1 MATRIKLKR
10 STTAAVV
17 PTTSNLEDGEVAL
30 NIQDRK
36 LYARNGSNIIEVANQ
51 KPNTGEVTTTMFAT
65 DVTNGPGNTFFVAST
80 GNNNTTLANGGANGK
95 HADTPFLTITKALE
109 TATSGDTIHIAAGE
123 YQEVFPMTV
132 PDGVTIRGANLRSTS
147 VKPTGATS
155 NNNAFILSGDCHVSD
170 LTIKEFFYDS
180 GNDKGY
186 AFVVVSNMNSTT
198 SPYVERVTVNTKGSV
213 VSGSDPYGYTQGDAG
228 RGALLD
234 GANIAAASQH
244 SSVLFNECT
253 FITPNQVGLKITNG
267 MRVEWLNCFNYF
279 ASIGIEGA
287 QGATGKSGT
296 GSTRLKFGGT
306 SGTFSSSEVAY
317 QLEDGFQSGTYAR
330 SGTTITLTR
339 TGHGLVTGDYIY
351 ADHISGGATDG
362 FYQVTLVDANTVTY
376 SSGSGTISS
385 SNVTY
390 KKAVATGTVASNDG
404 TYVFITGKGTG
415 EFTTVNKPTKT
426 LSRFGDSQLSTA
438 QKKFGTASILLDG
451 TEDNVKVPTDEDFG
465 FGTANF
471 CLEAFIRPGS
481 VTGIQRIF
489 DLRESTT
496 NTAPTVYLN
505 GTALHFASGNTSHI
519 NGGTLSTNT
528 WYHVAVARSNGTTRL
543 FLDGTQLGTY
553 TDGNDYGTTK
563 PVIIGSNYAASPVEA
578 FNGYIDEVRIS
589 KASARFTAAFTPTTT
604 EYGSDLNTVL
614 LLHANGDNASTTFTD
629 VSGGISDIRS
639 SGGDS
644 ATSVITA
651 DYSAFGA
658 ELRSVASACVYGQ
671 KGVQANG
678 SGVKLIL
685 TAHNFG
691 YVGSGDDFTNDPSL
705 AIQANE
711 VVELNGGKV
720 LYSSTDQD
728 GDFRVGDAFTVDQET
743 GNVQFQAT
751 SSAQSAANIT
761 LSDATG
767 TTNIFPAYIE
777 TGNLR
782 FAGNSMTSTAGQ
794 VIVDPAGEE
803 DFVVNAETI
812 VKEAVYFDVNKSIS
826 FGSVVQGALKIAG
839 FGGSTVFGS
848 SEASSFSTRSFVLL
862 KNGLGTVNLTGAGS
876 GYLGGQQTVDVTT
889 NPFQVAQATAVLGTS
904 GGLKTFTV
912 TTRGSGYTVLPTV
925 TIDGAGSGAA
935 TASFGVSGDIR
946 SVTINNGGSSYASPT
961 GAIDAPPNNT
971 FTGGATYEDANQ
983 VSYPVVDTSANT
995 IYIPSHTFETGME
1008 AIYDAT
1014 TTDATATAVGGLTTA
1029 TSYYA
1034 IRVDQNLLKLASS
1047 LSDANAG
1054 NAISLTG
1061 QGTGDQFFRGR
1072 QATVNVG
1079 QTGGVIDTVTVTDI
1093 GSGYGA
1099 QPDLTITD
1107 SAGSAAAFTVNVGR
1121 AIDAVS
1127 VDTIGTYSSVPNI
1140 TFTLGTGDTT
1150 GSGAAA
1156 TVALGY
1162 AVASVTLNNQGLGYR
1177 NLPTL
1182 TGGGTPTSAAEFTV
1196 VLNEQEG
1203 RVGSVVVKNAGSGYD
1218 TAPTLTF
1225 TGGGGN
1231 GGQLLADVQS
1241 LTGNISANGS
1251 GYAPGVY
1258 PDVGFT
1264 VVTSAGEISTVATA
1278 TFTVPGFNGT
1288 ITTAGSG
1295 YADGTYTSVPLVN
1308 TPTATYTVT
1317 VITRD
1322 KIDLSGD
1329 PAPSGTPAVGNTVSN
1344 GTGGS
1349 GTVTYVASDNSFVY
1363 ISGTSGSFAADDSL
1377 TFSGSGVT
1385 ATATGFTTG
1394 GFRYVIDLGSGAQ
1407 EAPSF
1412 TLLDNNTY
1420 KFDTSDSSNAD
1431 HPLTVGTVAN
1441 LTSRQVGTPGQAGSY
1456 FEITLGA
1463 VSGTTPTIT
1472 YSCQT
1477 HGVTMSEDSAI
1488 TVAAGAVGNSGSG
1501 MLATVVV
1508 SGGAVTSVTITTQGT
1523 NYGLNNVL
1531 LVDDST
1537 VGGGSGSNFQY
1548 TLSSSNTGISS
1559 VTNISLTGTGYTIG
1573 DVLSVDDATVGAG
1586 GGSSFQYTVT
1596 NVGFITGL
1604 SVNLPGAA
1612 YEASDTLILGPVG
1625 GEGMVQGTGFAA
1637 TIATISS
1644 TKQLEMDQLG
1654 LLTLGPTIGDQL
1666 ALEPN
1671 GTITAKTTTGT
1682 VGNETV
1688 STRWSISPAGATVIS
1703 SLSGTTGTF
1712 SGVFAAQSTS
1722 TFTGLATFNGGIT
1735 TAGVTT
1741 LVQTSALF
1749 ADGTNSAP
1757 SIAFDNS
1764 ASTGIFRSSA
1774 NVIGISNSGTEKYRF
1789 SADTFDAPAIQ
1800 IDGTLGN
1807 TAPFFKVDPAV
1818 NKVLIGPATNFLS
1831 LDNTNTLKSEGS
1843 NVAVP
1848 LNFETKGSGNFV
1860 FKGGTDVDFSIT
1872 DGTSEKFKI
1881 ETSTGDLTIG
1891 GNLNAGQLRIR
1902 DNVVAN
1908 NSSTASRA
1916 FGQITSLAVTG
1927 GGSGYTDGTYTAT
1940 ATTSNGIGVGLTV
1953 TVTVASGTFS
1963 AVTIVDKGRNYKVGD
1978 TITITAAGGGTGKT
1992 VAVQNIDGQGV
2003 VIKPIT
2009 GSSAM
2014 IDSTGSL
2021 VIPAGTTNQRP
2032 DPLDRI
2038 AGAIRF
2044 NSEQLQFE
2052 GFNGSDFV
2060 SLGGVRDVDQ
2070 DTYILTEVT
2079 PGSDEDTFEFYAA
2092 GVNNLSI
2099 DQTKLTLRTTKTFD
2113 VQGTLRIDGVT
2124 ASQDPFEVQRGATSI
2139 VKVRD
2144 KKDFEVCDGS
2154 STGLRLR
2161 SLPTTGV
2168 IATIGTVTSVGNN
2181 YTASTTFT
2189 GVASTGEFEGTGAT
2203 FNVVTNASGGITSV
2217 AVNAGGTGYEAAEV
2231 IKIAGN
2237 LLGGTAITHDIT
2249 FPVAT
2254 LSSTVAPFSRM
2265 DIVTQDFVTRTDGKS
2280 FLSID
2285 ANGSE
2290 TAWKINRGWASN
2302 TESYLTVF
2310 DSTATFMELDDCR
2323 VEGGELTSFPT
2334 SATITAFDKSQFKG
2348 SKTLVTIE
2356 SDDNKVH
2363 MLEVTVVC
2371 ASNGTTAHA
2380 TVTNSITSDNNL
2392 MDATVAVVGSN
2403 VNISLAK
2410 SSAATS
2416 SSNFT
2421 GRFTTTKVKA

>member
-10 STTAAVV
+10 STTATVV

-109 TATSGDTIHIAAGE
+109 TATSGDTIHVAAGE

-132 PDGVTIRGANLRSTS
+132 PDGVTLRGANLRSTS
-147 VKPTGATS
+147 VKPTGATN

-186 AFVVVSNMNSTT
+186 AFVVVSNMNSTQ

-317 QLEDGFQSGTYAR
+317 QLEDSFQSGTYAR

-362 FYQVTLVDANTVTY
+362 FYQVTLVDANNVTY

-465 FGTANF
+465 FGSANF
-471 CLEAFIRPGS
+471 CIEAFIRPGS
-481 VTGIQRIF
+481 VTGTQRIF
-489 DLRESTT
+489 DLRDNSATD
-496 NTAPTVYLN
+496 TAPTVYLD
-505 GTALHFASGNTSHI
+505 GTTLHYAVGNTSQI

-553 TDGNDYGTTK
+553 TDNNDYGSTK

-578 FNGYIDEVRIS
+578 FNGYVDEVRIS

-671 KGVQANG
+671 KGVQADG

-876 GYLGGQQTVDVTT
+876 GYLSGQQTVDVTT
-889 NPFQVAQATAVLGTS
+889 NPFQTAQATAVLGTS

-912 TTRGSGYTVLPTV
+912 TTRGSGYTILPIV
-925 TIDGAGSGAA
+925 TIDGSGNGAA
-935 TASFGVSGDIR
+935 TAAFGVSGDIR
-946 SVTINNGGSSYASPT
+946 SVTIGNGGSNYASPT
-961 GAIDAPPNNT
+961 GAIDAPPTNV
-971 FTGGATYEDANQ
+971 FTGGATYEDANE

-1008 AIYDAT
+1008 ANYDAT
-1014 TTDATATAVGGLTTA
+1014 TLDATATAVGGLTTA
-1029 TSYYA
+1029 TTYYA

-1061 QGTGDQFFRGR
+1061 QGTGDQFFQGR

-1107 SAGSAAAFTVNVGR
+1107 SAGSNATFTVNVGR
-1121 AIDAVS
+1121 AVNAVT
-1127 VDTIGTYSSVPNI
+1127 VDTIGSYSSVPNI
-1140 TFTLGTGDTT
+1140 TFTNASGDTT

-1162 AVASVTLNNQGLGYR
+1162 AIASVTLNNQGLGYR

-1182 TGGGTPTSAAEFTV
+1182 SADGTPVAAAAFTV
-1196 VLNEQEG
+1196 ILNEQEG
-1203 RVGSVVVKNAGSGYD
+1203 RIGSVVVQNGGSGYD

-1225 TGGGGN
+1225 TGGGGS

-1264 VVTSAGEISTVATA
+1264 VVTAAGTVSTVATA
-1278 TFTVPGFNGT
+1278 TFTVPGFDGT

-1295 YADGTYTSVPLVN
+1295 YSDGTYTSVPLVN

-1317 VITRD
+1317 VVTRD

-1329 PAPSGTPAVGNTVSN
+1329 PAPSGTPAVGNTVTN

-1349 GTVTYVASDNSFVY
+1349 ATVTYVASDLSFVY
-1363 ISGTSGSFAADDSL
+1363 VSGTSGSFADADSL
-1377 TFSGSGVT
+1377 SFSGSGAT
-1385 ATATGFTTG
+1385 ATATGFSTG

-1420 KFDTSDSSNAD
+1420 KFDTSDSSNTG
-1431 HPLTVGTVAN
+1431 HPLTAGTGITG

-1456 FEITLGA
+1456 FELTLGS
-1463 VSGTTPTIT
+1463 VSASIT
-1472 YSCQT
+1472 SLVYSCQT
-1477 HGVTMSEDSAI
+1477 HGTTMSEDSTI
-1488 TVAAGAVGNSGSG
+1488 TVAAGAVGNGGSG

-1508 SGGAVTSVTITTQGT
+1508 SSGAVTSVTITTQGT

-1537 VGGGSGSNFQY
+1537 VGGGGGSNFQY

-1559 VTNISLTGTGYTIG
+1559 VTNISLSGAGYTIG
-1573 DVLSVDDATVGAG
+1573 DVLSVDDATVGGG
-1586 GGSSFQYTVT
+1586 GGSSFNYTVT

-1604 SVNLPGAA
+1604 AVNLPGAA

-1625 GEGMVQGTGFAA
+1625 GEGAVQGTGFAA

-1682 VGNETV
+1682 VGDETV
-1688 STRWSISPAGATVIS
+1688 TTRWSISPAGATVITT
-1703 SLSGTTGTF
+1703 LSGTSATF
-1712 SGVFAAQSTS
+1712 SGALAAQSTS

-1764 ASTGIFRSSA
+1764 TSTGIFRSSA

-1800 IDGTLGN
+1800 VDGTLGN

-1818 NKVLIGPATNFLS
+1818 NKVFIGPATNFLS
-1831 LDNTNTLKSEGS
+1831 LDNTNTLKSDGS
-1843 NVAVP
+1843 NVAIP

-1916 FGQITSLAVTG
+1916 FGQIASLSVTG

-1953 TVTVASGTFS
+1953 TVTVSGGDFS

-2014 IDSTGSL
+2014 IDTTGSL
-2021 VIPAGTTNQRP
+2021 VIPSGTTNQRP
-2032 DPLDRI
+2032 DALDRL

-2044 NSEQLQFE
+2044 NTEQLQFE
-2052 GFNGSDFV
+2052 GYNGSDFV

-2070 DTYILTEVT
+2070 DTYILTEAS
-2079 PGSDEDTFEFYAA
+2079 PGTDEDTFEFYNA
-2092 GVNNLSI
+2092 GFNSLSI
-2099 DQTKLTLRTTKTFD
+2099 DKDRFILKTTRIID
-2113 VQGTLRIDGVT
+2113 VQGVLNIDGI
-2124 ASQDPFEVQRGATSI
+2124 ASGQDTVDFKSSGASIAKIRSSKDLEITS
-2139 VKVRD
+2139 
-2144 KKDFEVCDGS
+2144 
-2154 STGLRLR
+2154 GLRLR
-2161 SLPTTGV
+2161 NVGV
-2168 IATIGTVTSVGNN
+2168 RGTIATIGTVTSSSGA

-2189 GVASTGEFEGTGAT
+2189 GIASTTTIEGTGAT
-2203 FNVVTNASGGITSV
+2203 FDVVIDGSGNVTSV
-2217 AVNAGGTGYEAAEV
+2217 AVNAGGTLYEVDEV
-2231 IKIAGN
+2231 ITINGT
-2237 LLGGTAITHDIT
+2237 LLGGASPANDVS

-2254 LSSTVAPFSRM
+2254 ISSTSPAFARM
-2265 DIVTQDFVTRTDGKS
+2265 DVLQQDYITRMDSKP
-2280 FLSID
+2280 FLSFD
-2285 ANGSE
+2285 ANGAE
-2290 TAWKINRGWASN
+2290 AGFKVNRGWNAG
-2302 TESYLTVF
+2302 TESYLTMF
-2310 DSTATFMELDDCR
+2310 DSTATFVELDDCR
-2323 VEGGELTSFPT
+2323 VEGGQLASFPT
-2334 SATITAFDKSQFKG
+2334 SATIVAFDRNNFKG

-2363 MLEVTVVC
+2363 MFEVTIVC

-2392 MDATVAVVGSN
+2392 MDTTVSVVGSN

-2421 GRFTTTKVKA
+2421 GRFTTTKVKS

>member
-65 DVTNGPGNTFFVAST
+65 DVTNGPGNTFYVAST
-80 GNNNTTLANGGANGK
+80 GTNNDTLPNGGNNGK
-95 HADTPFLTITKALE
+95 HADTPFLTITKALSV
-109 TATSGDTIHIAAGE
+109 ASSGDTIFVAPGE

-132 PDGVTIRGANLRSTS
+132 PDGVTLRGANLRSTS
-147 VKPTGATS
+147 VKPTGAT
-155 NNNAFILSGDCHVSD
+155 NDNNAFILSGDCHVSD
-170 LTIKEFFYDS
+170 LTVKDFYYNS
-180 GNDKGY
+180 GADEGY
-186 AFVVVSNMNSTT
+186 AFVVVSNMDSTT
-198 SPYVERVTVNTKGSV
+198 SPYVERCTVNTKGSV

-228 RGALLD
+228 RGAKLD
-234 GANIAAASQH
+234 GANVASSSQH
-244 SSVLFNECT
+244 ASVLFNECT

-287 QGATGKSGT
+287 QGSTGRAGAGRVRIK
-296 GSTRLKFGGT
+296 LGGT
-306 SGTFSSSEVAY
+306 SGTVNPVEILY
-317 QLEDGFQSGTYAR
+317 QLEDSFQSGTYAR
-330 SGTTITLTR
+330 SGSIVTVTR

-351 ADHISGGATDG
+351 ADHISGSATDG
-362 FYQVTLVDANTVTY
+362 FEPVTVVDANTFTY
-376 SSGSGTISS
+376 DNSASGTTSGNI
-385 SNVTY
+385 TY
-390 KKAVATGTVASNDG
+390 KKAVARLIIGSNDG
-404 TYVFITGKGTG
+404 TYVYSVGGNKGSG

-451 TEDNVKVPTDEDFG
+451 TEDNVIVPTDEDFG
-465 FGTANF
+465 FGSANF
-471 CLEAFIRPGS
+471 CIEGFIRPSS
-481 VTGIQRIF
+481 VTGTQRIF
-489 DLRESTT
+489 DLRDNSATD
-496 NTAPTVYLN
+496 TAPTVYLD
-505 GTALHFASGNTSHI
+505 GTTLHYAVGNTSQI
-519 NGGTLSTNT
+519 NGGTLATNT

-553 TDGNDYGTTK
+553 TDNNDYGTTK
-563 PVIIGSNYAASPVEA
+563 PVIIGANYEATPAEA
-578 FNGYIDEVRIS
+578 FNGYVDEVRIS
-589 KASARFTAAFTPTTT
+589 KAAARFTSGFTPTTS

-614 LLHANGDNASTTFTD
+614 LLHANGDDASTTFTD
-629 VSGGISDIRS
+629 VSGGISDIRTD
-639 SGGDS
+639 GGDS
-644 ATSVITA
+644 ATSVITT
-651 DYSAFGA
+651 DYSEFGA

-671 KGVQANG
+671 KGVQADG

-711 VVELNGGKV
+711 VVEQNGGRV

-782 FAGNSMTSTAGQ
+782 FAGNSMTSTTGQ

-826 FGSVVQGALKIAG
+826 FGSTIQGALKIAG

-889 NPFQVAQATAVLGTS
+889 NPFQLAQATAVLDTS

-912 TTRGSGYTVLPTV
+912 TTRGSGYTALPTV
-925 TIDGAGSGAA
+925 TIDGSGNGAA
-935 TASFGVSGDIR
+935 TAAFGVAGDIR
-946 SVTINNGGSSYASPT
+946 SVTITNGGSNYASPT
-961 GAIDAPPNNT
+961 GAIDAPPLNT
-971 FTGGATYEDANQ
+971 FTGGGTYEDANE

-995 IYIPSHTFETGME
+995 IYIPSHTFETGMQ
-1008 AIYDAT
+1008 ANYDAT
-1014 TTDATATAVGGLTTA
+1014 TLDATATAIGGLTTGTA
-1029 TSYYA
+1029 YYA

-1047 LSDANAG
+1047 EANANAG
-1054 NAISLTG
+1054 NAISLTS
-1061 QGTGDQFFRGR
+1061 QGSGDQFFQGR

-1093 GSGYGA
+1093 GSGYGS

-1107 SAGSAAAFTVNVGR
+1107 SAGSNAQFTVNVGR
-1121 AIDAVS
+1121 AINAIS
-1127 VDTIGTYSSVPNI
+1127 VDQIGSYPSAPNI
-1140 TFTLGTGDTT
+1140 TFVNASGDTT

-1156 TVALGY
+1156 TVTLAYGI
-1162 AVASVTLNNQGLGYR
+1162 ASVTLNNQGLGYR

-1182 TGGGTPTSAAEFTV
+1182 TADGTPTAAATFTV
-1196 VLNEQEG
+1196 ILNEQEG
-1203 RVGSVVVKNAGSGYD
+1203 RIGSVIVNNGGAGYD

-1225 TGGGGN
+1225 TGGGGF

-1241 LTGNISANGS
+1241 LTGNITANGS

-1264 VVTSAGEISTVATA
+1264 VVTSAGTVSTVATA

-1317 VITRD
+1317 VVTRD

-1329 PAPSGTPAVGNTVSN
+1329 PAVVGTPAVGNTVTN

-1349 GTVTYVASDNSFVY
+1349 ATVTYVASDLSFVY
-1363 ISGTSGSFAADDSL
+1363 VTGTSGSFADADSL
-1377 TFSGSGVT
+1377 SFSGSGAT
-1385 ATATGFTTG
+1385 ATATGFSTG

-1420 KFDTSDSSNAD
+1420 KFDTSDSSNTG
-1431 HPLTVGTVAN
+1431 HPLTVGAVAN
-1441 LTSRQVGTPGQAGSY
+1441 LVSRQVGTPGQAGSY
-1456 FEITLGA
+1456 FELTLGA
-1463 VSGTTPTIT
+1463 VSASATSLV
-1472 YSCQT
+1472 YSCET
-1477 HGVTMSEDSAI
+1477 HGATMSEDSTI
-1488 TVAAGAVGNSGSG
+1488 TVAAGAVGNGGSG

-1508 SGGAVTSVTITTQGT
+1508 SGGAVTSVTITAQGT
-1523 NYGLNNVL
+1523 NYSLNNVL
-1531 LVDDST
+1531 IVDDST
-1537 VGGGSGSNFQY
+1537 VGGGGGSNFQF

-1559 VTNISLTGTGYTIG
+1559 VTNISLSGAGYTIG
-1573 DVLSVDDATVGAG
+1573 DVLSVDDATVGGG

-1596 NVGFITGL
+1596 NVGFVVGL

-1625 GEGMVQGTGFAA
+1625 GEGAVQGTGFAA
-1637 TIATISS
+1637 TIATIAS

-1682 VGNETV
+1682 VSNPTV
-1688 STRWSISPAGATVIS
+1688 STRWSISPAGATVIT
-1703 SLSGTTGTF
+1703 SLDATTGTF

-1749 ADGTNSAP
+1749 ADGNNAAP

-1764 ASTGIFRSSA
+1764 TSTGIFRSSA

-1800 IDGTLGN
+1800 VDGTLGS
-1807 TAPFFKVDPAV
+1807 TAPFFKVDPTV

-1872 DGTSEKFKI
+1872 DGTTEKFKI

-1891 GNLNAGQLRIR
+1891 GNLDAGVLRIR
-1902 DNVVAN
+1902 DNVVSN

-1916 FGQITSLAVTG
+1916 FGQIVSLAVTG
-1927 GGSGYTDGTYTAT
+1927 SGSGYTNGTYTAT

-1953 TVTVASGTFS
+1953 TVTVSGGDFS
-1963 AVTIVDKGRNYKVGD
+1963 TVTIVDKGRNYKVGD
-1978 TITITAAGGGTGKT
+1978 TITITAAGGGTGRSVT
-1992 VAVQNIDGQGV
+1992 VTSIDGQGV
-2003 VIKPIT
+2003 VIKPIV

-2014 IDSTGSL
+2014 IDTTGSL
-2021 VIPAGTTNQRP
+2021 VIPSGTTNQRP
-2032 DPLDRI
+2032 DPLDRL

-2044 NSEQLQFE
+2044 NTEQLQFE
-2052 GFNGSDFV
+2052 GYNGSDFV

-2070 DTYILTEVT
+2070 DTYILTEAS
-2079 PGSDEDTFEFYAA
+2079 PGTDEDTFEFYNA
-2092 GVNNLSI
+2092 GFNSLSI
-2099 DQTKLTLRTTKTFD
+2099 DKDRFILKTTRIID
-2113 VQGTLRIDGVT
+2113 VQGVLNIDGV
-2124 ASQDPFEVQRGATSI
+2124 ASGQDTVDFKSSGASI
-2139 VKVRD
+2139 AKIRSS
-2144 KKDFEVCDGS
+2144 KDFEITS
-2154 STGLRLR
+2154 GLRLR
-2161 SLPTTGV
+2161 NVGVRGTITG
-2168 IATIGTVTSVGNN
+2168 IGTVTSSSGA
-2181 YTASTTFT
+2181 YTASNTFT
-2189 GVASTGEFEGTGAT
+2189 AVASTTTIEGTGAT
-2203 FNVVTNASGGITSV
+2203 FDVVIDGSGNVSSVAINSGGTLYEVDEVLTI
-2217 AVNAGGTGYEAAEV
+2217 NGT
-2231 IKIAGN
+2231 
-2237 LLGGTAITHDIT
+2237 LLGGASPANDVSFAVTTIG
-2249 FPVAT
+2249 
-2254 LSSTVAPFSRM
+2254 STSPAFARM
-2265 DIVTQDFVTRTDGKS
+2265 DILQQDYITQMDSKP
-2280 FLSID
+2280 FLSFD
-2285 ANGSE
+2285 ANGAE
-2290 TAWKINRGWASN
+2290 AGFKINRGWNAGS
-2302 TESYLTVF
+2302 ESYLTVF

-2323 VEGGELTSFPT
+2323 VEGGQLASFPT
-2334 SATITAFDKSQFKG
+2334 SATIVAFDRNNFKG

-2363 MLEVTVVC
+2363 MFEVTIVC

-2392 MDATVAVVGSN
+2392 MDTTVSVVGSN

>member
-10 STTAAVV
+10 STTATVV

-65 DVTNGPGNTFFVAST
+65 DVTNGPGNTFYVAST

-132 PDGVTIRGANLRSTS
+132 PDGVTLRGANLRSTS
-147 VKPTGATS
+147 VKPTGAT
-155 NNNAFILSGDCHVSD
+155 NTNNAFILSGDCHVSD

-186 AFVVVSNMNSTT
+186 AFVVVSNMNSTQ

-317 QLEDGFQSGTYAR
+317 QLEDSFQSGTYAR
-330 SGTTITLTR
+330 SGSTITLTR

-362 FYQVTLVDANTVTY
+362 FYQVTLVDANNVTY
-376 SSGSGTISS
+376 TSGSGTISS
-385 SNVTY
+385 SLVTY
-390 KKAVATGTVASNDG
+390 KKAVARGVVASNDG

-415 EFTTVNKPTKT
+415 AFTTVNKSAKT
-426 LSRFGDSQLSTA
+426 LSRFGDSQLDTA

-451 TEDNVKVPTDEDFG
+451 TEDNVKVPDDEDFG
-465 FGTANF
+465 FGTANW
-471 CLEAFIRPGS
+471 CLEAFIRPAS
-481 VTGIQRIF
+481 VTGTQRIF
-489 DLRESTT
+489 DLRDGSATD
-496 NTAPTVYLN
+496 TAPTMYLN
-505 GTALHFASGNTSHI
+505 GTALHYAVGNTSQI
-519 NGGTLSTNT
+519 NGGTLATNT
-528 WYHVAVARSNGTTRL
+528 WYHVAVARSGGTTKL
-543 FLDGTQLGTY
+543 FLDGTELGTY
-553 TDGNDYGTTK
+553 TDSNDYGSTT
-563 PVIIGSNYAASPVEA
+563 PVVIGSDYQASPTEA
-578 FNGYIDEVRIS
+578 FNGHVDEVRIS
-589 KASARFTAAFTPTTT
+589 KGAARFTAGFTPTTS
-604 EYGSDLNTVL
+604 EYSADLNTVL
-614 LLHANGDNASTTFTD
+614 LLHANGTDASTTFTD
-629 VSGGISDIRS
+629 VSGGTSDIRS

-671 KGVQANG
+671 KGVQADG

-826 FGSVVQGALKIAG
+826 FGSTIQGALKIAG

-876 GYLGGQQTVDVTT
+876 GYLSGQQTVDVTT
-889 NPFQVAQATAVLGTS
+889 NPFQTAQATAVLGTS

-912 TTRGSGYTVLPTV
+912 TTRGIGYTALPTV
-925 TIDGAGSGAA
+925 TIDGSGNGAA
-935 TASFGVSGDIR
+935 TAAFGVSGDIR
-946 SVTINNGGSSYASPT
+946 SVTIGNGGSNYASPT
-961 GAIDAPPNNT
+961 GAIDAPPTNV
-971 FTGGATYEDANQ
+971 FTGGATYEDSNE

-1008 AIYDAT
+1008 ANYDAT
-1014 TTDATATAVGGLTTA
+1014 TLDATATAVGGLTTA
-1029 TSYYA
+1029 TTYYA
-1034 IRVDQNLLKLASS
+1034 IRVDQNFLKLASS

-1061 QGTGDQFFRGR
+1061 QGTGDQFFQGR

-1107 SAGSAAAFTVNVGR
+1107 SAGSNATFTVNVGR
-1121 AIDAVS
+1121 AINAVT
-1127 VDTIGTYSSVPNI
+1127 VDTIGSYSSVPNI
-1140 TFTLGTGDTT
+1140 TFTNASGDTT

-1162 AVASVTLNNQGLGYR
+1162 AIASVTLNNQGLGYR

-1182 TGGGTPTSAAEFTV
+1182 SADGTPVAAAAFTV
-1196 VLNEQEG
+1196 ILNEQEG
-1203 RVGSVVVKNAGSGYD
+1203 RIGSVVVQNGGSGYD

-1225 TGGGGN
+1225 TGGGGS

-1264 VVTSAGEISTVATA
+1264 VVSAAGTVSTVATA
-1278 TFTVPGFNGT
+1278 TFTVPGFDGT

-1317 VITRD
+1317 VVTRD

-1329 PAPSGTPAVGNTVSN
+1329 PAVVGTPAVGNTVTN

-1349 GTVTYVASDNSFVY
+1349 ATVTYVASDLSFVY
-1363 ISGTSGSFAADDSL
+1363 VTGTSGSFADADSL
-1377 TFSGSGVT
+1377 SFSGSGAT
-1385 ATATGFTTG
+1385 ATATGFSTG

-1420 KFDTSDSSNAD
+1420 KFDTSDSSNTG
-1431 HPLTVGTVAN
+1431 HPLTVGTITG
-1441 LTSRQVGTPGQAGSY
+1441 LTERQVGTPGQAGSY
-1456 FEITLGA
+1456 FELTLGA
-1463 VSGTTPTIT
+1463 VSAAATSLV

-1477 HGVTMSEDSAI
+1477 HGATMSEDSTI
-1488 TVAAGAVGNSGSG
+1488 TVAAGAVGNGGSG

-1508 SGGAVTSVTITTQGT
+1508 SGGAVTSVTITAQGT

-1537 VGGGSGSNFQY
+1537 VGGGGGSNFQF

-1559 VTNISLTGTGYTIG
+1559 VTNISLSGAGYTIG
-1573 DVLSVDDATVGAG
+1573 DVLSVDDATVGGG
-1586 GGSSFQYTVT
+1586 GGSSFNYTVT
-1596 NVGFITGL
+1596 NIGFITGL

-1625 GEGMVQGTGFAA
+1625 GEGATQGTGFAA

-1688 STRWSISPAGATVIS
+1688 TTRWSISPAGATVITT
-1703 SLSGTTGTF
+1703 LSGTSATF
-1712 SGVFAAQSTS
+1712 SGALAAQSTS

-1764 ASTGIFRSSA
+1764 TSTGIFRSSA

-1800 IDGTLGN
+1800 VDGTLGN

-1902 DNVVAN
+1902 DNVIAN
-1908 NSSTASRA
+1908 NSSTGSRA

-1953 TVTVASGTFS
+1953 TVTVSGGDFS

-2014 IDSTGSL
+2014 IDTTGSL
-2021 VIPAGTTNQRP
+2021 VIPSGTTNQRP
-2032 DPLDRI
+2032 DALDRL

-2044 NSEQLQFE
+2044 NTEQLQFE
-2052 GFNGSDFV
+2052 GYNGSDFV

-2070 DTYILTEVT
+2070 DTYILTEAS
-2079 PGSDEDTFEFYAA
+2079 PGTDEDTFEFYNA
-2092 GVNNLSI
+2092 GFNSLSI
-2099 DQTKLTLRTTKTFD
+2099 DKDRFILKTTRIID
-2113 VQGTLRIDGVT
+2113 VQGVLNIDGI
-2124 ASQDPFEVQRGATSI
+2124 ASGQDTVDFKSSGASIAKIRSSKDLEITS
-2139 VKVRD
+2139 
-2144 KKDFEVCDGS
+2144 
-2154 STGLRLR
+2154 GLRLR
-2161 SLPTTGV
+2161 NVGV
-2168 IATIGTVTSVGNN
+2168 RGTIATIGTVTSSSGA

-2189 GVASTGEFEGTGAT
+2189 GIASTTTIEGTGAT
-2203 FNVVTNASGGITSV
+2203 FDVVIDGSGNVTSV
-2217 AVNAGGTGYEAAEV
+2217 AVNAGGTLYEVDEV
-2231 IKIAGN
+2231 ITINGT
-2237 LLGGTAITHDIT
+2237 LLGGASPANDVS

-2254 LSSTVAPFSRM
+2254 ISSTSPAFARM
-2265 DIVTQDFVTRTDGKS
+2265 DVLQQDYITRMDSKS
-2280 FLSID
+2280 FLSFD

-2290 TAWKINRGWASN
+2290 AAFKVNRGWN
-2302 TESYLTVF
+2302 GGTESYLTMF
-2310 DSTATFMELDDCR
+2310 DSTATFVELDDCR
-2323 VEGGELTSFPT
+2323 VEGGQLASFPT
-2334 SATITAFDKSQFKG
+2334 SATIVAFDRNNFKG

-2363 MLEVTVVC
+2363 MFEVTIVC

-2392 MDATVAVVGSN
+2392 MDTTVSVVGSN

-2421 GRFTTTKVKA
+2421 GRFTTTKVKS